1 MYPLPEQPEPKTAT
15 LRPLPN
21 VDATGPIPLSAP
33 LPDMLS
39 APLPAEPLTTRP
51 LTTGPLATGPL
62 ATGPLTTAPPGTGP
76 MTTGPM
82 TTGPLTTGPLAAP
95 LADELLPTV
104 PGTRPGAPGPA
115 YPDPDPVSWA
125 PDVDQQRSRIRVDME
140 ELRSRAQ
147 SASSWLE
154 SSRHYTR
161 LINRE
166 GVVPLSA
173 RMAPGDLAFLA
184 EAREQILQFTELA
197 GRLIDLHQP
206 LDAGGI
212 TTDPSSPIRRCRS
225 CMWRW
230 PCPTFGILAEVVDR
244 PPPA

>member
-21 VDATGPIPLSAP
+21 VDAAGPMPLSAP

-39 APLPAEPLTTRP
+39 APLPAEPLTT
-51 LTTGPLATGPL
+51 
-62 ATGPLTTAPPGTGP
+62 
-76 MTTGPM
+76 
-82 TTGPLTTGPLAAP
+82 GPLTTGPMASEPLAPEPLAAP
-95 LADELLPTV
+95 LAEDMLPTV
-104 PGTRPGAPGPA
+104 PGARPGVPGPA
-115 YPDPDPVSWA
+115 YPGPAPAAGPASWV
-125 PDVDQQRSRIRVDME
+125 PDVEGQRSRIRADMAG
-140 ELRSRAQ
+140 LRSRAEA
-147 SASSWLE
+147 ASSWLA
-154 SSRHYTR
+154 SSRHYSR

-166 GVVPLSA
+166 GVVPVSA
-173 RMAPGDLAFLA
+173 RMSPGDLAFLA

-230 PCPTFGILAEVVDR
+230 PCPTFSILAEVVDR
-244 PPPA
+244 PPSA

>member
-21 VDATGPIPLSAP
+21 VDAAGPIPLSAP

-39 APLPAEPLTTRP
+39 APLPAAPRATTGSP
-51 LTTGPLATGPL
+51 TTGSPTTGPLS
-62 ATGPLTTAPPGTGP
+62 
-76 MTTGPM
+76 
-82 TTGPLTTGPLAAP
+82 AP
-95 LADELLPTV
+95 LAEDRLPTV
-104 PGTRPGAPGPA
+104 PGTRPGVPGPA
-115 YPDPDPVSWA
+115 YPDLGPGPVSWV
-125 PDVDQQRSRIRVDME
+125 PDVDQQRARIRAGMDG
-140 ELRSRAQ
+140 LRSRAEG
-147 SASSWLE
+147 ASSWLQ
-154 SSRHYTR
+154 SSRLYSR

-166 GVVPLSA
+166 GVVPVSA
-173 RMAPGDLAFLA
+173 RMTPGDLAFLA

-230 PCPTFGILAEVVDR
+230 PCPTFSILAEVVDR
-244 PPPA
+244 PPSA

>member
-21 VDATGPIPLSAP
+21 VDAAGPIPLSAP

-39 APLPAEPLTTRP
+39 APLPAEPLPAEALPAEP
-51 LTTGPLATGPL
+51 LTS
-62 ATGPLTTAPPGTGP
+62 GPLTSTP
-76 MTTGPM
+76 
-82 TTGPLTTGPLAAP
+82 PLAAP
-95 LADELLPTV
+95 LAEDLLPTV
-104 PGTRPGAPGPA
+104 SGTRPGAPGPA
-115 YPDPDPVSWA
+115 YPDSGPASWA
-125 PDVDQQRSRIRVDME
+125 PDMDQQRARIRGDME
-140 ELRSRAQ
+140 GLRSRAQ
-147 SASSWLE
+147 AASSWLE
-154 SSRHYTR
+154 SSRHYSR

-166 GVVPLSA
+166 GVVPLNA
-173 RMAPGDLAFLA
+173 RMTPRDLAFLA

-230 PCPTFGILAEVVDR
+230 PCPTFSILAEVVDL
-244 PPPA
+244 PPSA

>member
-21 VDATGPIPLSAP
+21 LDAAGPIPLSAP

-39 APLPAEPLTTRP
+39 APLPAAPLTTDP
-51 LTTGPLATGPL
+51 LTTD
-62 ATGPLTTAPPGTGP
+62 PLTSGP
-76 MTTGPM
+76 RS
-82 TTGPLTTGPLAAP
+82 AP
-95 LADELLPTV
+95 LAGDMLPTV
-104 PGTRPGAPGPA
+104 PGARRGAPGPA
-115 YPDPDPVSWA
+115 YPDTASGPASWA
-125 PDVDQQRSRIRVDME
+125 PDVDQQRARVRADME
-140 ELRSRAQ
+140 GLRFRAQ
-147 SASSWLE
+147 SAASWLE
-154 SSRHYTR
+154 SSRHYSR
-161 LINRE
+161 LINRA
-166 GVVPLSA
+166 GVIPVSA
-173 RMAPGDLAFLA
+173 RMTPGDLAFLA

-244 PPPA
+244 PPSA

>member
-21 VDATGPIPLSAP
+21 LDAADPMPLSAP

-39 APLPAEPLTTRP
+39 APLPAAPPTTGP
-51 LTTGPLATGPL
+51 PTTGPLS
-62 ATGPLTTAPPGTGP
+62 
-76 MTTGPM
+76 
-82 TTGPLTTGPLAAP
+82 AP
-95 LADELLPTV
+95 LADDMLPTV
-104 PGTRPGAPGPA
+104 PGARPGTSGPA
-115 YPDPDPVSWA
+115 YPDEAPGAVSWG
-125 PDVDQQRSRIRVDME
+125 PDVDYQRARIRVDME
-140 ELRSRAQ
+140 GLRSRAEL
-147 SASSWLE
+147 ASSWLE
-154 SSRHYTR
+154 SSRHYSR

-166 GVVPLSA
+166 GVVPLNA
-173 RMAPGDLAFLA
+173 RMTPADLAFLA

-197 GRLIDLHQP
+197 DRLIDLHQP

-230 PCPTFGILAEVVDR
+230 PCPTFSILAEVVDR
-244 PPPA
+244 PPSA

>member
-21 VDATGPIPLSAP
+21 VDAAGPMPLSAP

-39 APLPAEPLTTRP
+39 APLPAEP
-51 LTTGPLATGPL
+51 
-62 ATGPLTTAPPGTGP
+62 
-76 MTTGPM
+76 M
-82 TTGPLTTGPLAAP
+82 TTGPLTTGPS
-95 LADELLPTV
+95 
-104 PGTRPGAPGPA
+104 PGPS
-115 YPDPDPVSWA
+115 PSRWPPGRW
-125 PDVDQQRSRIRVDME
+125 PRRSRRTCCRPWRGRGPVFPARRTRALPQPRARGPGCLTWKGSGPGSGPTWHG
-140 ELRSRAQ
+140 LRSRAEA
-147 SASSWLE
+147 ASSWLA
-154 SSRHYTR
+154 SSRHYSR
-161 LINRE
+161 LINRQ
-166 GVVPLSA
+166 GVVPVSA
-173 RMAPGDLAFLA
+173 RMSPGDLAFLA

-230 PCPTFGILAEVVDR
+230 PCPTFSILAEVVDR
-244 PPPA
+244 PPSA

>member
-21 VDATGPIPLSAP
+21 VDAAGPIPLSAP

-39 APLPAEPLTTRP
+39 APLPAEPLTTGP
-51 LTTGPLATGPL
+51 LTTGPLTTGSL
-62 ATGPLTTAPPGTGP
+62 TTGSLTTGPLTTAPPP
-76 MTTGPM
+76 A
-82 TTGPLTTGPLAAP
+82 TGPLTPGPLTAP
-95 LADELLPTV
+95 LAEDMLPTV

-125 PDVDQQRSRIRVDME
+125 PDVDQQRTRIRGDME
-140 ELRSRAQ
+140 GLRSRAQ
-147 SASSWLE
+147 AASSWLE
-154 SSRHYTR
+154 SSRHYSR

-166 GVVPLSA
+166 GVVPLNA
-173 RMAPGDLAFLA
+173 RMTPGDLAFLA

-230 PCPTFGILAEVVDR
+230 PCPTFSILAEVVDR
-244 PPPA
+244 PPSA

>member
-39 APLPAEPLTTRP
+39 APLPAEP
-51 LTTGPLATGPL
+51 ATP
-62 ATGPLTTAPPGTGP
+62 GPLTTALPPPATW
-76 MTTGPM
+76 
-82 TTGPLTTGPLAAP
+82 PLTTAPLTAP
-95 LADELLPTV
+95 LAEDMLPTV

-115 YPDPDPVSWA
+115 YPDPGPMSWA
-125 PDVDQQRSRIRVDME
+125 PDVDQQRTRIRGDME
-140 ELRSRAQ
+140 GLRSRAQ
-147 SASSWLE
+147 AASSWLE
-154 SSRHYTR
+154 SSRHYSR

-166 GVVPLSA
+166 GVVPLNA
-173 RMAPGDLAFLA
+173 RMTPGDLAFLA

-230 PCPTFGILAEVVDR
+230 PCPTFSILAEVVDR
-244 PPPA
+244 PPSG

>member
-21 VDATGPIPLSAP
+21 LDAAGPIPLSAP

-39 APLPAEPLTTRP
+39 APLPADMPLP
-51 LTTGPLATGPL
+51 
-62 ATGPLTTAPPGTGP
+62 
-76 MTTGPM
+76 
-82 TTGPLTTGPLAAP
+82 AP
-95 LADELLPTV
+95 LAEDMLPTV
-104 PGTRPGAPGPA
+104 SSARSGAPGPS
-115 YPDPDPVSWA
+115 YPDLDPVTWM
-125 PDVDQQRSRIRVDME
+125 PDVDQQRARIRADME
-140 ELRSRAQ
+140 GLRSRAAA
-147 SASSWLE
+147 ASSWLE
-154 SSRHYTR
+154 SSRHYSR

-166 GVVPLSA
+166 GVVPLNA
-173 RMAPGDLAFLA
+173 RMTPGDLAFLA
-184 EAREQILQFTELA
+184 EAREQVLQFAELA

-230 PCPTFGILAEVVDR
+230 PCPTFSILAEVVDR
-244 PPPA
+244 PPSA

>member
-21 VDATGPIPLSAP
+21 VNATGPIPLSAP

-39 APLPAEPLTTRP
+39 APLPAEPLTTGSP
-51 LTTGPLATGPL
+51 
-62 ATGPLTTAPPGTGP
+62 ATGPLTTAPPP
-76 MTTGPM
+76 P
-82 TTGPLTTGPLAAP
+82 GPLAPRPLTPGPLAAP
-95 LADELLPTV
+95 LAEDMLPTV

-115 YPDPDPVSWA
+115 YPDPGPVSWA
-125 PDVDQQRSRIRVDME
+125 PDVDQQRTRIRGDMDG
-140 ELRSRAQ
+140 LRSRAQ
-147 SASSWLE
+147 AASSWLE
-154 SSRHYTR
+154 SSRHYSR

-166 GVVPLSA
+166 GVVPLNA
-173 RMAPGDLAFLA
+173 RMTPGDLAFLA

-212 TTDPSSPIRRCRS
+212 TTDPTSPIRRCRS

-230 PCPTFGILAEVVDR
+230 PCPTFSILAEVVDH
-244 PPPA
+244 PPSA

>member
-21 VDATGPIPLSAP
+21 VDAAGPIPLSAP

-39 APLPAEPLTTRP
+39 APLPAEPLAAGPLPAEP
-51 LTTGPLATGPL
+51 LTS
-62 ATGPLTTAPPGTGP
+62 GPLTGGLP
-76 MTTGPM
+76 TTGPM
-82 TTGPLTTGPLAAP
+82 AAGPMAAAPLAAP
-95 LADELLPTV
+95 LAEDMLPTV
-104 PGTRPGAPGPA
+104 PGARSGALSRA
-115 YPDPDPVSWA
+115 YPDPAPAMGPASRA
-125 PDVDQQRSRIRVDME
+125 PDVEGQRARIRADME
-140 ELRSRAQ
+140 GLRSRAEA
-147 SASSWLE
+147 ASSWLA
-154 SSRHYTR
+154 SSRHYSR

-166 GVVPLSA
+166 GVVPVSA
-173 RMAPGDLAFLA
+173 RMSPGDLAFLA
-184 EAREQILQFTELA
+184 EAREQVLQFTELA

-244 PPPA
+244 PPSA

>member
-21 VDATGPIPLSAP
+21 VDASGPIPLSAP

-39 APLPAEPLTTRP
+39 APLPAEPLTSGPLTSGP
-51 LTTGPLATGPL
+51 LTTTPPP
-62 ATGPLTTAPPGTGP
+62 ATGPLTPA
-76 MTTGPM
+76 
-82 TTGPLTTGPLAAP
+82 PLTAP
-95 LADELLPTV
+95 LAEDMLPTV
-104 PGTRPGAPGPA
+104 SGTRPGAPGPA
-115 YPDPDPVSWA
+115 YPDPGPVSWA
-125 PDVDQQRSRIRVDME
+125 PDVDQQRTRIRGGME
-140 ELRSRAQ
+140 GLRSRAQ
-147 SASSWLE
+147 AASSWLE
-154 SSRHYTR
+154 SSRHYSR

-166 GVVPLSA
+166 GVVPLNA
-173 RMAPGDLAFLA
+173 RMTTGDLVFLA

-230 PCPTFGILAEVVDR
+230 PCPTFSILAEVVDR
-244 PPPA
+244 PPSA